1 MKTTFLMNCPLNT
14 MFCCDSIIRHL
25 HLNANAVDP
34 NCCNNCEKSNRRTTH
49 NNWKQTNQQK
59 QMKKKTNYVN
69 LYGNVIFD
77 DFSQTLQWYQSI
89 ERNSLIQ
96 NFWFIHQSTI
106 RIHRFFGNRNNNSHN
121 NKIRSTLRSLHG
133 LCNWFWVICFVWQK
147 PATQLSLHVCL
158 CADLIVASNVWQI
171 TL

>member
-1 MKTTFLMNCPLNT
+1 MTRSFDICTWTQMLSIQTVATT
-14 MFCCDSIIRHL
+14 
-25 HLNANAVDP
+25 A
-34 NCCNNCEKSNRRTTH
+34 KNRIEEQHTTTE
-49 NNWKQTNQQK
+49 NKQTK
-59 QMKKKTNYVN
+59 KKKMKKKTNYVN